1 MATQNLVEALV
12 TVSLER
18 HIEIGPLIGNRYSR
32 FNVSHKNPR
41 LRATANDVGV
51 GKSLAGN
58 ISVDVTIVEFG
69 RDMNVSVDHV
79 LHTALDE
86 LSIQPDVFLKTFYTV
101 IAWPGLWWAWVG
113 DRAVGEHHVVTQL
126 GVGGQGLD
134 MLEQLTT
141 LTG

>member
-12 TVSLER
+12 TVCLER

-32 FNVSHKNPR
+32 FNVSHKNLR

-69 RDMNVSVDHV
+69 RDMNMSVDDV
-79 LHTALDE
+79 PDTTLDK
-86 LSIQPDVFLKTFYTV
+86 LSIQPFVFLKAFHTV
-101 IAWPGLWWAWVG
+101 IAWPGLYWPRVCDG
-113 DRAVGEHHVVTQL
+113 AVGKHYVIT
-126 GVGGQGLD
+126 
-134 MLEQLTT
+134 
-141 LTG
+141 